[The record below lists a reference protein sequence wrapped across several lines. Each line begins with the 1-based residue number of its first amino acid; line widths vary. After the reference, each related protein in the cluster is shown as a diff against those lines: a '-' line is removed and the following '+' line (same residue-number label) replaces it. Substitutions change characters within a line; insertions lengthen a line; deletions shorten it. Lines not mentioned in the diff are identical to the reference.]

1 MMKKLKNKKIDI
13 ALLLLAV
20 CIGAAATVHSIHAGD
35 LTAEMVA
42 GLELLR
48 NKTPNMRHELF
59 YWTRMQKNS
68 QSEVD
73 YVDSLGGHVMPI
85 EVKADTQ
92 GGMKSLWNMMR
103 EKNLSS
109 AYRISLE
116 NLGQFDYHDSEAE
129 NAIRHVQICPLY
141 AISQI
146 K

>member
-1 MMKKLKNKKIDI
+1 MQQLNGLGHGRNSGRHQGRQPGELNVMLDD
-13 ALLLLAV
+13 AV
-20 CIGAAATVHSIHAGD
+20 GEDLRIHVATEVVH
-35 LTAEMVA
+35 LVA
-42 GLELLR
+42 VVLEQHLYDV
-48 NKTPNMRHELF
+48 F
-59 YWTRMQKNS
+59 AYV
-68 QSEVD
+68 VD
-73 YVDSLGGHVMPI
+73 VAFNRGNRDVSLGGHVMPI

-103 EKNLSS
+103 EKNLSN

-116 NLGQFDYHDSEAE
+116 NLGQFDYCDVEAE

>member
-1 MMKKLKNKKIDI
+1 
-13 ALLLLAV
+13 
-20 CIGAAATVHSIHAGD
+20 
-35 LTAEMVA
+35 MVA

-73 YVDSLGGHVMPI
+73 YVDSLGGQVMPI

-116 NLGQFDYHDSEAE
+116 NLGQFDYCDVEAE

>member
-1 MMKKLKNKKIDI
+1 MNDEINSNTSEEIPPKLKISLTIFFGLIII
-13 ALLLLAV
+13 ALSV
-20 CIGAAATVHSIHAGD
+20 Y
-35 LTAEMVA
+35 
-42 GLELLR
+42 
-48 NKTPNMRHELF
+48 LF
-59 YWTRMQKNS
+59 
-68 QSEVD
+68 
-73 YVDSLGGHVMPI
+73 
-85 EVKADTQ
+85 DTQ

-103 EKNLSS
+103 EKNLSN